1 VGRVIPASYVNSG
14 PGTELFAIMLLMVFA
29 PKIASI
35 VDVLVRRSARE
46 SYGGAT
52 LFVLNAA
59 AETLFSVLLSP
70 VMALTHTLFLVRLF
84 LLRRGGAWNSQRRE
98 THAVSWRRAL
108 TALWPHATAG
118 LAVIGIIVAAA
129 PSDVGYALMAAGG
142 LAWSIPF
149 AVATASPDVGTFF
162 DRLGVAR
169 IPEEIEPPIALLR
182 LRLPALMAG
191 LRRRRQARDPGR

>member
-1 VGRVIPASYVNSG
+1 
-14 PGTELFAIMLLMVFA
+14 LFAIMLLMVFA

-108 TALWPHATAG
+108 TALWQHTTAG